1 MATSWQGTLL
11 RRLILVLFSFFVPLA
26 YPLGAIRG
34 QGGFKMCHG
43 ICYFLEKKGVA
54 HAVSFAWLGCLVLKH
69 TQKWTFNAYLV
80 FAARD
85 TKYETKF

>member
-26 YPLGAIRG
+26 YPLGAHRG

-43 ICYFLEKKGVA
+43 ICYFLEKKE
-54 HAVSFAWLGCLVLKH
+54 LH
-69 TQKWTFNAYLV
+69 TPCHLPGWDALF
-80 FAARD
+80 
-85 TKYETKF
+85 